1 MSPALAAA
9 PPARLVGIATWLFLG
24 LAVLVLATVT
34 LGPRLGLFQVETVLS
49 GSMEPLF
56 EPGDLLVVAPE
67 PLKDVRAGQ
76 VLSFHAPTPDHQVET
91 HRVVRVIHPGAH
103 PIIVTKGDANSAPDP
118 WRARLHGTTAWRM
131 VGVVPDAGSVIRTLR
146 EPWVHVIAV
155 LLVPLLLAAA
165 ALRSIWRPR
174 RRPTRPDDALR
185 PRSRAATSHRPASGH
200 RHGDRGIHEDRH
212 PRRKRSRAGTS
223 ARRRASPEPRPATT

>member
-1 MSPALAAA
+1 VHTDTPRTQPGPTPTPVVIAVPTPVEATPTDEPRPRRHAARA
-9 PPARLVGIATWLFLG
+9 VAGIATWLFLG

-56 EPGDLLVVAPE
+56 EPGDLLVVVPE

-103 PIIVTKGDANSAPDP
+103 PIILTKGDANSAPDP

-131 VGVVPDAGSVIRTLR
+131 VGVVPKAGSVIRTLR

-155 LLVPLLLAAA
+155 LLVPLLLAAV
-165 ALRSIWRPR
+165 ALRSIWRPA
-174 RRPTRPDDALR
+174 PKTD
-185 PRSRAATSHRPASGH
+185 
-200 RHGDRGIHEDRH
+200 E
-212 PRRKRSRAGTS
+212 AG
-223 ARRRASPEPRPATT
+223 

>member
-1 MSPALAAA
+1 MHTDTPRTQPDTSPTPVVIAVPAAIDTAPTAEPGPRRSVARALAG
-9 PPARLVGIATWLFLG
+9 VATWLLLG

-56 EPGDLLVVAPE
+56 EPGDLLVVVPE
-67 PLKDVRAGQ
+67 PLTDVRAGQ
-76 VLSFHAPTPDHQVET
+76 VLSFHAPTPDHRVET

-131 VGVVPDAGSVIRTLR
+131 VGVVPHAGSVIRALR

-165 ALRSIWRPR
+165 ALRSIWR
-174 RRPTRPDDALR
+174 
-185 PRSRAATSHRPASGH
+185 RAPQA
-200 RHGDRGIHEDRH
+200 DE
-212 PRRKRSRAGTS
+212 AG
-223 ARRRASPEPRPATT
+223 

>member
-1 MSPALAAA
+1 MHTDTLRTQPGPTPTPAVITAPAAIETAPADEPSPRQSLARVLA
-9 PPARLVGIATWLFLG
+9 GIATWVILG

-56 EPGDLLVVAPE
+56 EPCDLLLVVPE
-67 PLKDVRAGQ
+67 PLSDVRAGQ
-76 VLSFHAPTPDHQVET
+76 VLSFHAPAPDHQVET

-103 PIIVTKGDANSAPDP
+103 PIILTKGDANSAADP

-131 VGVVPDAGSVIRTLR
+131 VGVVPHAGSVIRTLR
-146 EPWVHVIAV
+146 EPRVHVIAV

-165 ALRSIWRPR
+165 ALRSIWRPA
-174 RRPTRPDDALR
+174 PKAD
-185 PRSRAATSHRPASGH
+185 
-200 RHGDRGIHEDRH
+200 E
-212 PRRKRSRAGTS
+212 AG
-223 ARRRASPEPRPATT
+223 